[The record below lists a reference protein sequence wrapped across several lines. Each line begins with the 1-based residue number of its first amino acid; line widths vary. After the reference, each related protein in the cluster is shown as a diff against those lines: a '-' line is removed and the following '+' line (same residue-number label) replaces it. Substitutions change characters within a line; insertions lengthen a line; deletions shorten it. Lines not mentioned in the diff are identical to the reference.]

1 MKNLTKFEVEEIVTS
16 AKEHSS
22 FWKTPVNTELIKSD
36 FTVDTSHLTPWTD
49 EQSQVLLSA
58 AILEAETIKL
68 ISSQTG
74 VKYIDSLKYLGDG
87 NPLNGV
93 NAIFQAYQHGWHP
106 VGTTVPTNRNV
117 SVSKIMTQEEL
128 YPEDLNNFSYQLSAT
143 PGFQTTLPFE
153 QLYGELKA
161 KQIAKNI
168 ELMIWGTQTG
178 ATDGTNA
185 CTGLGYLLPSVA
197 FGAQTTGCTKLQFDW
212 VANLTGMTSSDWI
225 NLVNNAINDLP
236 EEIQG
241 MNDLTLFMG
250 HSKFRAMLK
259 ALIIGNLYHIDV
271 TNEKGL
277 TSIIFPG
284 TNVKIVAVNGLNNQN
299 YCVLT
304 PAFNLVLLTDLMN
317 EWEKFTLIWNPYDL
331 MGQFYAYMKIG
342 IDAYFYNY
350 ICYIA
355 A

>member
-1 MKNLTKFEVEEIVTS
+1 MRNLTKFEVEEIVTS
-16 AKEHSS
+16 AKAHSS
-22 FWKTPVNTELIKSD
+22 LWKSPAKSELIKSD
-36 FTVDTSHLTPWTD
+36 FTIDTGNLTPWTD

-58 AILEAETIKL
+58 AILEAETAKL

-74 VKYIDSLKYLGDG
+74 IKYIDSLKYLGDG

-93 NAIFQAYQHGWHP
+93 NAVFQAYQHGWHP

-128 YPEDLNNFSYQLSAT
+128 YPEDLNNFSYQLSMV
-143 PGFQTTLPFE
+143 PGFNTSLPFE

-178 ATDGTNA
+178 ATDGTAA
-185 CTGLGYLLPSVA
+185 CTGLGYLIPYNI
-197 FGAQTTGCTKLQFDW
+197 GGPQTTGSTHVTYDW
-212 VANLTGMTSSDWI
+212 VTNLTGMTSSDWI
-225 NLVNNAINDLP
+225 NLVNDMVNALP

-241 MNDLTLFMG
+241 MSDLTLFMG
-250 HSKFRAMLK
+250 HSKFRSLLR
-259 ALIIGNLYHIDV
+259 ALITGNLYHIDV
-271 TNEKGL
+271 TNENGL

-284 TNVKIVAVNGLNNQN
+284 TNVRVQAVNGLNSQD
-299 YCVLT
+299 YTVLA

-331 MGQFYAYMKIG
+331 RGQFYAYFKIG
-342 IDAYFYNY
+342 VDAYFYNY
-350 ICYIA
+350 IVYA
-355 A
+355 SK